1 MQPTGA
7 GLDFGLGLG
16 ETAGLVAFAALGL
29 VGSVHCLGMCGP
41 LVTTYADRLDDGGP
55 VSTHELR
62 QHGLFNVGRT
72 LSYTVVGGTL
82 GALGGALFGLATL
95 TAIGPVVRGAVGV
108 LVGCVIVVVG
118 VGYLTRGRAV
128 DVAASLP
135 VVGTAF
141 QRVSGALVS
150 RIDAWVDGPG
160 MVALGAMH
168 GLLPCPL
175 LYPAFL
181 YAFATGSAVT
191 GAVSLAA
198 LGLGTVPTLFAY
210 GTAFGSLS
218 PARRAALHR
227 VLGAVFVVLA
237 LVPLANGLAAFGIVI
252 PKPPLPMPWT

>member
-1 MQPTGA
+1 MDFGA
-7 GLDFGLGLG
+7 GALSAG
-16 ETAGLVAFAALGL
+16 ETAGLLAFAGLGL

-55 VSTHELR
+55 VSTHEIR
-62 QHGLFNVGRT
+62 QQALFNVGRT
-72 LSYTVVGGTL
+72 VSYAAI
-82 GALGGALFGLATL
+82 GALLGGLGGVLFGVAGLAQFG
-95 TAIGPVVRGAVGV
+95 TAVRGVVGV
-108 LVGCVIVVVG
+108 LVGTVILTVG
-118 VGYLTRGRAV
+118 IGYVTRGSAV

-135 VVGTAF
+135 VVGTGF
-141 QRVSGALVS
+141 RRVSGALVA

-191 GAVSLAA
+191 GGLSLAA
-198 LGLGTVPTLFAY
+198 LGLGTIPLVFAY

-218 PARRAALHR
+218 PARRSSLHR
-227 VLGAVFVVLA
+227 VLGVVFVVLA
-237 LVPLANGLAAFGIVI
+237 LVPLSNGLAAFGVAI
-252 PKPPLPMPWT
+252 PKPPLPMPWM